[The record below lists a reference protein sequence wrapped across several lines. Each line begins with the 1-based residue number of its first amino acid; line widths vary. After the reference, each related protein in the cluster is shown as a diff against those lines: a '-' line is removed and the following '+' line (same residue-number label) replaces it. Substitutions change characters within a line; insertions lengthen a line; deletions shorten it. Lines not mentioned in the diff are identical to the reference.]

1 MSDSTS
7 GPPANDDDEPAN
19 IIDAADAFSSSAP
32 PQDLGGEPT
41 MPKPPVDER
50 LAAVAE
56 NLRSMFDRH
65 EVPLPEEAIA
75 VAPKLNLKLPP
86 DDLAKKIADILCV
99 PDGRWGLFRSDDV
112 IVVID
117 QLNGAQKAMTGR
129 AFRTWLPMARGVFP
143 VKGWRDN
150 ELADGTKVKEPVK
163 GGITKDQAETSLE
176 SDVLRNGLPMLKAV
190 HAVRLP
196 VIDFVDSDP
205 FDRERAPLRLLQ
217 PGFDPKTGIFTCK
230 GGLEYDTNM
239 GLHDATN
246 YFWSLFQHF
255 GWRSP
260 DRDFAI
266 HLATII
272 AMFGRG
278 IYQGKAPATW
288 YNANIQESGKTTLA
302 TYVTWLVHGS
312 MHSRTLLP
320 DAEEKLQDTLDT
332 VARCGAPYVLFDN
345 VDWGA
350 HPVKTVLLDEWLTNA
365 EHAFRLKGGHTDVNV
380 KLRCM
385 TLGTGNGITL
395 STDLQR
401 RSLMVDILNRVSG
414 AERELPK
421 DVVLLDSAFFANVEN
436 RRKGLAAC
444 WALVR
449 GWDEAGRPA
458 RPGRLLGSFEQ
469 WTKVIPSIV
478 YFAGKECAERIW
490 DCMAESANEDIGDK
504 ESKEFKRL
512 AELALGEFGRDFETR
527 EMRDAFE
534 ISVAQFAGVARRN
547 AVATRSLWPEQDV
560 ESVMQTER
568 KTGGWQYVAPSERR
582 MAATEA
588 AYVPAAADFSPEDE
602 ELVEMDETDMAIQA
616 LDAQS
621 EGTPKARQYSA
632 SEWLSPK
639 TRSSFGN
646 ACKSRFHERYF
657 TGPDGRQ
664 YEFMHRRGVTP
675 ARYAITRVK
684 R

>member
-7 GPPANDDDEPAN
+7 GPPADEDDESSN
-19 IIDAADAFSSSAP
+19 VIDATDAFSSAP
-32 PQDLGGEPT
+32 PQDMGGEPSV
-41 MPKPPVDER
+41 PKPPVDDR

-56 NLRSMFDRH
+56 NLRAMHERH

-99 PDGRWGLFRSDDV
+99 PDGRWGLFRSGSEL
-112 IVVID
+112 VVID
-117 QLNGAQKAMTGR
+117 QLDGVQQVMTPDE
-129 AFRTWLPMARGVFP
+129 FMTWLPMERGVFP
-143 VKGWRDN
+143 VKGWRDK
-150 ELADGTKVKEPVK
+150 ELADGSKIKEPIK
-163 GGITKDQAETSLE
+163 GGLTDKQARVTLKSG
-176 SDVLRNGLPMLKAV
+176 VLRKGLPVLRAV

-205 FDRERAPLRLLQ
+205 YDRERAPMRLLQ
-217 PGFDPKTGIFTCK
+217 PGFDQRTGIFTCK
-230 GGLEYDTNM
+230 GGLEYDTGM
-239 GLHDATN
+239 KFDDAAN
-246 YFWSLFQHF
+246 YFWGLFQYF

-272 AMFGRG
+272 AMYGRG

-312 MHSRTLLP
+312 MHTRTLLQ

-332 VARCGAPYVLFDN
+332 VARAGAPYVLFDN
-345 VDWGA
+345 VNWGT
-350 HPVKTVLLDEWLTNA
+350 HPVETVLLDEWLTNA

-421 DVVLLDSAFFANVEN
+421 DVVLLDSAFFANEEN

-449 GWDEAGRPA
+449 AWDEAGRPS

-478 YFAGKECAERIW
+478 WYAGHECAGKNW
-490 DCMAESANEDIGDK
+490 DCMADSTNEDIGDK

-512 AELALGEFGRDFETR
+512 AELALAEYGLDATTKVMRET
-527 EMRDAFE
+527 FE
-534 ISVAQFAGVARRN
+534 IGVAQLAGVARHN
-547 AVATRSLWPEQDV
+547 AVATRALWPHADV
-560 ESVMQTER
+560 LSVIQTENSKEGWR
-568 KTGGWQYVAPSERR
+568 FEPMSTGHKPASLL
-582 MAATEA
+582 EA
-588 AYVPAAADFSPEDE
+588 ENAAADAFAGVRGDDDDE
-602 ELVEMDETDMAIQA
+602 IAAMEERT
-616 LDAQS
+616 
-621 EGTPKARQYSA
+621 EGNPKTREYSA
-632 SEWLSPK
+632 SEWLNPK

-657 TGPDGRQ
+657 TGPDGLQ
-664 YEFMHRRGVTP
+664 YEFMHRARISP